1 LREEA
6 KELTS
11 SETLLKRSD
20 LISRSGPQTRACS
33 RQEVILK
40 RSAPQAQREE
50 TMREINVKSI
60 TEKVRE
66 LCMEANT
73 DLGGDVL
80 QAFDRAMEK
89 EESPLGLEILKE
101 LKENARIAKE
111 ERVAMCQDTGFA
123 VIFMELGQDVHLV
136 GGDLKE
142 AIFEGVRRGYRDGY
156 LRKSICHPFTRANT
170 GDNTPAIIHTEIVP
184 GDKVKVIVAP
194 KGGGSENM
202 SRVVMLTPSDGVE
215 GIKRFVVQ
223 RVKESGSNPCP
234 PTIVGVGIG
243 GTFEQ
248 AALLAK
254 KSLLRSLGS
263 KNPDPELE
271 KLESE
276 ILTEINKLGIGP
288 QGLGG
293 RTTSLAVHILMMPC
307 HIASFP
313 LAVNIQCHAQR
324 HKEAII

>member
-1 LREEA
+1 
-6 KELTS
+6 
-11 SETLLKRSD
+11 
-20 LISRSGPQTRACS
+20 
-33 RQEVILK
+33 
-40 RSAPQAQREE
+40 
-50 TMREINVKSI
+50 MREIDVKMI
-60 TEKVRE
+60 TEKVRA

-73 DLGGDVL
+73 DLEEDVL

-89 EESPLGLEILKE
+89 EESPLGIEILKE

-111 ERVAMCQDTGFA
+111 ERVPICQDTGFT
-123 VIFMELGQDVHLV
+123 VIFLELGQEVHLV
-136 GGDLKE
+136 GGGLRE
-142 AIFEGVRRGYRDGY
+142 AIFEGVRQGYRDGF
-156 LRKSICHPFTRANT
+156 LRKSICHPFSRANT

-184 GDKVKVIVAP
+184 GEKVKITVAP

-202 SRVVMLTPSDGVE
+202 SRVVMLTPSDGIE

-254 KSLLRSLGS
+254 RSLLRPLGS
-263 KNPDPELE
+263 RNPDPELD

-276 ILTEINKLGIGP
+276 ILDEINRLGIGP

-293 RTTSLAVHILMMPC
+293 RTTSLAVHVLMMPC

-324 HKEAII
+324 HKEVVI

>member
-1 LREEA
+1 
-6 KELTS
+6 
-11 SETLLKRSD
+11 
-20 LISRSGPQTRACS
+20 
-33 RQEVILK
+33 
-40 RSAPQAQREE
+40 
-50 TMREINVKSI
+50 MREVNVKMI
-60 TEKVRE
+60 TEKVRA

-73 DLGGDVL
+73 DLGEDVL
-80 QAFDRAMEK
+80 QAFDRAIEK
-89 EESPLGLEILKE
+89 EESPLGIEILKE

-111 ERVAMCQDTGFA
+111 ERVPICQDTGFG
-123 VIFMELGQDVHLV
+123 VIFLELGQEVHLV
-136 GGDLKE
+136 GGGLTE
-142 AIFEGVRRGYRDGY
+142 AIFEGVRQGYRDGY

-184 GDKVKVIVAP
+184 GEKVKVTVAP

-263 KNPDPELE
+263 KNPDPELD

-276 ILTEINKLGIGP
+276 ILNEINRLGIGP

-324 HKEAII
+324 HKEAVI

>member
-1 LREEA
+1 
-6 KELTS
+6 
-11 SETLLKRSD
+11 
-20 LISRSGPQTRACS
+20 
-33 RQEVILK
+33 
-40 RSAPQAQREE
+40 
-50 TMREINVKSI
+50 MREVNVKLI
-60 TEKVRE
+60 TEKVRD

-73 DLGGDVL
+73 DLGEDVL
-80 QAFDRAMEK
+80 QAFDRAIEK
-89 EESPLGLEILKE
+89 EESSLGIEILKE

-111 ERVAMCQDTGFA
+111 EKVPICQDTGFA
-123 VIFMELGQDVHLV
+123 VVFLEIGQEVHLV
-136 GGDLKE
+136 GGGLRE

-156 LRKSICHPFTRANT
+156 LRKSICHPFTRVNT

-184 GDKVKVIVAP
+184 GEMVKITVAP

-215 GIKRFVVQ
+215 GIRRFVVQ

-243 GTFEQ
+243 GTFEET
-248 AALLAK
+248 ALLAK
-254 KSLLRSLGS
+254 KSLLRPLGS
-263 KNPDPELE
+263 KNLDPELGR
-271 KLESE
+271 LEAE
-276 ILTEINKLGIGP
+276 ILDEINRLGIGP

-324 HKEAII
+324 HKEAVI

>member
-1 LREEA
+1 
-6 KELTS
+6 
-11 SETLLKRSD
+11 
-20 LISRSGPQTRACS
+20 
-33 RQEVILK
+33 
-40 RSAPQAQREE
+40 
-50 TMREINVKSI
+50 MREINVKVI
-60 TEKVRE
+60 TERVRD

-73 DLGGDVL
+73 DLGQDVL
-80 QAFDRAMEK
+80 QAFDKAIEK
-89 EESPLGLEILKE
+89 EESPLGVEILRE

-111 ERVAMCQDTGFA
+111 ENVPICQDTGFA
-123 VIFMELGQDVHLV
+123 VVFVELGQDVHLV
-136 GGDLKE
+136 GGNLNN
-142 AIFEGVRRGYRDGY
+142 AIQEGVRQGYRDGY

-170 GDNTPAIIHTEIVP
+170 GDNTPAIVHTELVP
-184 GDKVKVIVAP
+184 GEAVKITVAP

-202 SRVVMLTPSDGVE
+202 SRVIMLTPSDGIE
-215 GIKRFVVQ
+215 GIKRYVVQ

-254 KSLLRSLGS
+254 RSLLRPLGS
-263 KNPDPELE
+263 KNPDPELD

-276 ILTEINKLGIGP
+276 ILSEINKLGIGP

-293 RTTSLAVHILMMPC
+293 RTTSLAVHIVMMPC

-324 HKEAII
+324 HKETVI

>member
-1 LREEA
+1 
-6 KELTS
+6 
-11 SETLLKRSD
+11 
-20 LISRSGPQTRACS
+20 
-33 RQEVILK
+33 
-40 RSAPQAQREE
+40 
-50 TMREINVKSI
+50 MREINVGLI

-66 LCMEANT
+66 LCMKANT
-73 DLGGDVL
+73 DLGEDVF

-89 EESPLGLEILKE
+89 EESPLGAEILKE

-111 ERVAMCQDTGFA
+111 ENVPICQDTGFA
-123 VIFMELGQDVHLV
+123 IVFVELGQEVHLV
-136 GGDLKE
+136 GGELNE
-142 AIFEGVRRGYRDGY
+142 AIQEGVRQGYRDGY

-170 GDNTPAIIHTEIVP
+170 GDNTPAIIHIEMTP
-184 GDKVKVIVAP
+184 GDKVKITVAP

-202 SRVVMLTPSDGVE
+202 SRVVMLTPSDGIE
-215 GIKRFVVQ
+215 GIKRYVVQ

-234 PTIVGVGIG
+234 PTIIGVGIG

-263 KNPDPELE
+263 KNPDPELD

-324 HKEAII
+324 HKETEI

>member
-1 LREEA
+1 L
-6 KELTS
+6 
-11 SETLLKRSD
+11 
-20 LISRSGPQTRACS
+20 
-33 RQEVILK
+33 
-40 RSAPQAQREE
+40 
-50 TMREINVKSI
+50 I
-60 TEKVRE
+60 TEKVRN

-73 DLGGDVL
+73 DLGDDMF

-89 EESPLGLEILKE
+89 EESSMGLEILKE

-111 ERVAMCQDTGFA
+111 EKVPICQDTGFT
-123 VIFMELGQDVHLV
+123 VVFVELGQDVHLI
-136 GGDLKE
+136 GGNLVE
-142 AIFEGVRRGYRDGY
+142 AIHEGVRQGYRDGY

-170 GDNTPAIIHTEIVP
+170 GDNTPAIIHTEVVP
-184 GDKVKVIVAP
+184 GEKVKIIVAP

-202 SRVVMLTPSDGVE
+202 SRVVMLTPSDGIE

-234 PTIVGVGIG
+234 PTIVGIGIG

-263 KNPDPELE
+263 KNPDSELE

-324 HKEAII
+324 HKEALI

>member
-1 LREEA
+1 
-6 KELTS
+6 
-11 SETLLKRSD
+11 
-20 LISRSGPQTRACS
+20 
-33 RQEVILK
+33 
-40 RSAPQAQREE
+40 
-50 TMREINVKSI
+50 MREINVKLI
-60 TEKVRE
+60 TEEVRE

-73 DLGGDVL
+73 NLGEDVL

-123 VIFMELGQDVHLV
+123 VVFVELGQDVHLI

-142 AIFEGVRRGYRDGY
+142 AIFEGVRQGYQDGY

-170 GDNTPAIIHTEIVP
+170 GDNTPAIIHTEIVS
-184 GDKVKVIVAP
+184 GDEVKITVAP

-202 SRVVMLTPSDGVE
+202 SRVIMLTPSDGVE
-215 GIKRFVVQ
+215 GIKQYVLQ

-234 PTIVGVGIG
+234 PTIVGIGIG
-243 GTFEQ
+243 GTFEE

-254 KSLLRSLGS
+254 KSLLRPLGS
-263 KNPDPELE
+263 KNADPELDQ
-271 KLESE
+271 LEFDL
-276 ILTEINKLGIGP
+276 LTEINKLGIGP